1 MAEPGPGARQDR
13 SRGGARLAPAAY
25 NRWFD
30 PRRGRYA
37 FAVELPAIERA
48 AGRLDGLRVLD
59 AGYGTGQFTATL
71 ERGAA
76 RLAGVDLDPAM
87 LTVAARRVR
96 APLLAADAGE
106 LPFRDAAFDVTVAVT
121 VCEFTASP
129 AALVA
134 ELARVT
140 RPGGR
145 VVIGALNCR
154 SAWGLARRR
163 QLRRPPWQAARFL
176 TRRQLR
182 ALGAYHGR
190 ARLHGT
196 LIMPGAVWGSR
207 QASLFLEA
215 LGRRAC
221 PAAGALQVL
230 AIEKVGHRDGGPPAP
245 RQPRRACWAPE
256 PQKAAA

>member
-1 MAEPGPGARQDR
+1 MAEHGPGARQDR
-13 SRGGARLAPAAY
+13 GRGGARLVPAAY
-25 NRWFD
+25 DRWFD
-30 PRRGRYA
+30 TRWGRYA
-37 FAVELPAIERA
+37 FTFELAAIERA
-48 AGRLDGLRVLD
+48 VGRLDGLRVLD
-59 AGYGTGQFTATL
+59 VGCGTGRFSAAL
-71 ERGAA
+71 ERRAG

-106 LPFRDAAFDVTVAVT
+106 LPFQDGAFDVTVAVT

-145 VVIGALNCR
+145 VVIGALNRR

-182 ALGAYHGR
+182 ALGERHGQVTLR
-190 ARLHGT
+190 GT
-196 LIMPGAVWGSR
+196 LVMPGAVPGSR
-207 QASLFLEA
+207 HVSRFLEA
-215 LGRRAC
+215 IGRRAC
-221 PAAGALQVL
+221 PAAGAFQVL
-230 AIEKVGHRDGGPPAP
+230 TME
-245 RQPRRACWAPE
+245 
-256 PQKAAA
+256 KAA

>member
-1 MAEPGPGARQDR
+1 MAEHGPGARQGR
-13 SRGGARLAPAAY
+13 GRGGARVAPAAY
-25 NRWFD
+25 DRWFD
-30 PRRGRYA
+30 TRWGRYA
-37 FAVELPAIERA
+37 FTVELAAIERA

-59 AGYGTGQFTATL
+59 AGCGTGQFTAAL
-71 ERGAA
+71 ERRAA

-87 LTVAARRVR
+87 LTVAGRRVR

-106 LPFRDAAFDVTVAVT
+106 LPFRDGAFDVAVAVT

-129 AALVA
+129 AAVVA

-145 VVIGALNCR
+145 VVIGALNRR

-182 ALGAYHGR
+182 ALGARHGQVQ
-190 ARLHGT
+190 LHGT
-196 LIMPGAVWGSR
+196 LVMPGAVPGSR
-207 QASLFLEA
+207 HAGRFLEA
-215 LGRRAC
+215 IGRRAF
-221 PAAGALQVL
+221 PATGAFQVL
-230 AIEKVGHRDGGPPAP
+230 TVK
-245 RQPRRACWAPE
+245 
-256 PQKAAA
+256 KAA

>member
-13 SRGGARLAPAAY
+13 GRGGARLVPAAY
-25 NRWFD
+25 DRWFD
-30 PRRGRYA
+30 TRWGRYA
-37 FAVELPAIERA
+37 FAVELAAIERA

-59 AGYGTGQFTATL
+59 AGCGTGRFTAVL
-71 ERGAA
+71 ERRAA

-87 LTVAARRVR
+87 LTVAGRRVR
-96 APLLAADAGE
+96 APLLAADADE
-106 LPFRDAAFDVTVAVT
+106 LPFRDEAFDVTIAVT

-145 VVIGALNCR
+145 VVIGALNRR
-154 SAWGLARRR
+154 SPWGLARRP

-182 ALGAYHGR
+182 ALGAPHGQVK
-190 ARLHGT
+190 LHGT
-196 LIMPGAVWGSR
+196 LILPGTFPGSR
-207 QASLFLEA
+207 HAGRFLEA
-215 LGRRAC
+215 IGRRAC
-221 PAAGALQVL
+221 PATGAFQVL
-230 AIEKVGHRDGGPPAP
+230 TVE
-245 RQPRRACWAPE
+245 RAA
-256 PQKAAA
+256 